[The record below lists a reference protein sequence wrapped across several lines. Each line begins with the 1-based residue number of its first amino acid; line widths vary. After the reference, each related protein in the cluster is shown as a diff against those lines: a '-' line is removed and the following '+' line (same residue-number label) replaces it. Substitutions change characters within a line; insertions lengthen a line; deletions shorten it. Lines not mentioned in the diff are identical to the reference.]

1 MSSLLK
7 TSKLQRQKSCGGVG
21 TGGSFGSAPFR
32 GPSTDSQQSKQ
43 SLPLPGCS
51 SGGGGAGQNQ
61 TPLLSRKNTNPNN
74 NNNNRHHHH
83 YQHHRQQSTGA
94 QQHSDSGTGG
104 SRFDKRET
112 FKWSGV
118 TVSFDA
124 ESVKI
129 ENEVNGELPG
139 IKKIGKEV
147 GLSFVYIHC
156 FSKRK
161 LIYNDILRITT
172 YTSS

>member
-21 TGGSFGSAPFR
+21 TGGGSLGNAPFR

-51 SGGGGAGQNQ
+51 GMSGAAG
-61 TPLLSRKNTNPNN
+61 TPLLSRKNTNSNN
-74 NNNNRHHHH
+74 NNNHHHPP
-83 YQHHRQQSTGA
+83 QHQHSTGC
-94 QQHSDSGTGG
+94 QHNSDSGTGG
-104 SRFDKRET
+104 SKVDRRET

-129 ENEVNGELPG
+129 ENEVNGAPPG
-139 IKKIGKEV
+139 IKTIGKEV
-147 GLSFVYIHC
+147 G
-156 FSKRK
+156 K
-161 LIYNDILRITT
+161 
-172 YTSS
+172 

>member
-1 MSSLLK
+1 MSCPLDMSSLLK
-7 TSKLQRQKSCGGVG
+7 TSRLQRQKSCGGVG
-21 TGGSFGSAPFR
+21 AGGSLGSAPFR

-51 SGGGGAGQNQ
+51 VSVAA
-61 TPLLSRKNTNPNN
+61 TPLLSRKNP
-74 NNNNRHHHH
+74 
-83 YQHHRQQSTGA
+83 
-94 QQHSDSGTGG
+94 QHSDSGTGG
-104 SRFDKRET
+104 SKFDKRET

-129 ENEVNGELPG
+129 ENEVNGAPPG

-147 GLSFVYIHC
+147 RFAKSP
-156 FSKRK
+156 FSKFK
-161 LIYNDILRITT
+161 LIHYLSCTFCEDALI
-172 YTSS
+172 